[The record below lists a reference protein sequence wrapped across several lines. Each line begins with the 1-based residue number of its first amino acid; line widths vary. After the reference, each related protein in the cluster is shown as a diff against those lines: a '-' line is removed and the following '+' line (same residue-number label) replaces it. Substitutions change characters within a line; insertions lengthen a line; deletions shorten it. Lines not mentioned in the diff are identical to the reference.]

1 MKQPHLLYMFNY
13 KQQGE
18 SVLEAVKRTA
28 KPGTVSLGDAE
39 MKCQALYAQYFE
51 KGYTVSLFRWSSLG
65 ACEEEHSTAASTQF
79 CSPVAVGWAAH
90 SQSHQQL
97 VVAKDYDSSWELL
110 ALKGCFGYTPWQPEL
125 Q

>member
-1 MKQPHLLYMFNY
+1 MFNY

-39 MKCQALYAQYFE
+39 MKCQALYVQYSE

-65 ACEEEHSTAASTQF
+65 APEEERSTAASTQF
-79 CSPVAVGWAAH
+79 CSSTVPGVGRAVP
-90 SQSHQQL
+90 SQSQRTMT
-97 VVAKDYDSSWELL
+97 A
-110 ALKGCFGYTPWQPEL
+110 AGNR
-125 Q
+125 

>member
-1 MKQPHLLYMFNY
+1 MKLSKQPRLLDIFNY

-65 ACEEEHSTAASTQF
+65 ASEEERSTAASTQF
-79 CSPVAVGWAAH
+79 CSPTVAAVGWAAC
-90 SQSHQQL
+90 SQSHQQP
-97 VVAKDYDSSWELL
+97 VVAKDYDSSWESL
-110 ALKGCFGYTPWQPEL
+110 ALKGCFGYTPW
-125 Q
+125 